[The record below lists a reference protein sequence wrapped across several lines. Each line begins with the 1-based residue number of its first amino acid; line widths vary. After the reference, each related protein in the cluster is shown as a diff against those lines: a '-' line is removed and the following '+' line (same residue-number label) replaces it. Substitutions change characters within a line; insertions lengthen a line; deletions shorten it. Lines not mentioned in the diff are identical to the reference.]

1 MQGYGMCIL
10 VNLCPHTDALRI
22 GLAQIERKSP
32 AHLFLD
38 IGKVFLGLVKA
49 FEINQWPQ
57 VTFRI
62 RKERPMLLPL

>member
-1 MQGYGMCIL
+1 MQGYGMFIL
-10 VNLCPHTDALRI
+10 VYLLPHTEALRI

-38 IGKVFLGLVKA
+38 VGKVFLRLVKA
-49 FEINQWPQ
+49 FEINKRPP
-57 VTFRI
+57 VAFRI